1 MSYFNF
7 KKYDTA
13 FFFHSVIAAITL
25 SVSLFLNKM
34 VDAHLEGGKHYFYF
48 FNTFLS
54 TLFICYF
61 FKYFFGWG
69 DVLLA

>member
-34 VDAHLEGGKHYFYF
+34 VDAHLEANIIFISLILSYPL
-48 FNTFLS
+48 FLS
-54 TLFICYF
+54 VISLNTSLDGGMFC
-61 FKYFFGWG
+61 
-69 DVLLA
+69 